1 MKAKSIPNYILQGYK
16 RIKVPGQRIYMCNKE
31 GVVINAKTGGKIKPF
46 LSRTGYFVVSLNGN
60 TMSIHRIV
68 ATLFVEKT
76 NPRFNTV
83 NHKNEIRT
91 DNRAEN
97 LEWCSV
103 FYNVN
108 YGNARKKRQM
118 NAKKD
123 LSFHKISVKAVKE
136 GKEIFYDS
144 MAAASKA
151 TGVNLNSIFRC
162 VHGVNKTTK
171 SGYSFVMISRSPTA
185 CYAQQPISL
194 VAIKDGEKV
203 VFNSINEAAKAI
215 GVHRMSIWRCL
226 KGFQNSCKGWAFSYD
241 V

>member
-16 RIKVPGQRIYMCNKE
+16 RIKLPGQRIYMCNKE
-31 GVVINAKTGGKIKPF
+31 GVVINAKTGGKIKPC

-83 NHKNEIRT
+83 NHKNEIKT

-103 FYNVN
+103 FYNAN
-108 YGNARKKRQM
+108 YGNAKKKRQM

-123 LSFHKISVKAVKE
+123 LCFRKVSVKAVKE

-151 TGVNLNSIFRC
+151 TGVNLSAIFRC

-171 SGYSFVMISRSPTA
+171 SGYSFVMVSRSPTT
-185 CYAQQPISL
+185 CCKQPISL
-194 VAIKDGEKV
+194 VATKDGEKV

-215 GVHRMSIWRCL
+215 GAHRMSIWRCL
-226 KGFQNSCKGWAFSYD
+226 KGFQNSCKGWVFSY